1 MNETNTTKGQKME
14 TETQL
19 TKWEVCNINRNWSL
33 LLQYVDNDGFE
44 EDCACI
50 PVKHI
55 FTKAIY
61 ENISDNPMN
70 YGESA
75 DLAQKFLDDIE
86 AHNWKVNFQMLE
98 EIYCEIEMLLDSSGM
113 LWDNWR
119 DAAYDNNPNLSE
131 AQGEAQANFA
141 LRQYEKSVKLALRKI
156 KKIILSDNV
165 ILKTERKQ
173 AN

>member
-1 MNETNTTKGQKME
+1 ME

-19 TKWEVCNINRNWSL
+19 TKWEVSQQPSDWAL
-33 LLQYVDNDGFE
+33 LLQYVDDDGFE

-75 DLAQKFLDDIE
+75 DLAQGFLDDIE

-98 EIYCEIEMLLDSSGM
+98 ELYIEIEMLLNSSGM

-119 DAAYDNNPNLSE
+119 DAAYDNPNLSE
-131 AQGEAQANFA
+131 AQGEARANFA

-165 ILKTERKQ
+165 ILKTESTG
-173 AN
+173 